1 MNSKVKKLAGIGLFT
16 AVVVVLQL
24 LTSGL
29 ARAGMFSITF
39 VLVPIVVAAAVYDWK
54 AGAWLGFVFSALAML
69 DAGPFLGLN
78 VLGTVVTVFAK
89 GTLCGLVAGLVYK
102 LLEKKNQIAAV
113 ITAAVVCPVVNTG
126 IFFLGCC
133 VFFLPGLRDW
143 ATAFAAENNLGEL
156 NVFTYIFT
164 VLIGGN
170 FFIELAMNL
179 VLAPVITRLIRIGKK
194 EKG

>member
-1 MNSKVKKLAGIGLFT
+1 MNNKTKKIVGIGLFT
-16 AVVVVLQL
+16 AIVVVLQL
-24 LTSGL
+24 ITSGL

-39 VLVPIVVAAAVYDWK
+39 VLVPIVVGAAVYDWR

-69 DAGPFLGLN
+69 DAGPFLSLD

-89 GTLCGLVAGLVYK
+89 GTLCGLIAGLVYK
-102 LLEKKNQIAAV
+102 LLEKNQTVAV
-113 ITAAVVCPVVNTG
+113 ISAAVVCPLVNTG

-133 VFFLPGLRDW
+133 VFFLPGLQQW
-143 ATAFAAENNLGEL
+143 ALDFAALNNLPEM
-156 NVFTYIFT
+156 NIFTYIFT

-179 VLAPVITRLIRIGKK
+179 ILVPVITRLIHLGRKS
-194 EKG
+194 